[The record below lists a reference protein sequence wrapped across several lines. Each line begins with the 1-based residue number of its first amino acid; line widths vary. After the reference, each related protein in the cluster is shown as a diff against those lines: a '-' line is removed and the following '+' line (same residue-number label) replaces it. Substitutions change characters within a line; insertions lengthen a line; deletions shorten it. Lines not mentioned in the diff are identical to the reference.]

1 MDEEGTVSETPRLM
15 PGGCLIGITGGIACG
30 KSEVGR
36 ILSEAGVAVRDT
48 DAMAHEAIAPGGMAH
63 DDVVARFGKAILRE
77 DGEVNRTALGERV
90 FANPSEREA
99 LNAIV
104 HPHVREAWRRWAQEM
119 REENRVAAI
128 IIPLLFEVGAE
139 SDVDAV
145 LCVAASEDR
154 VLERMARRGLTEEQA
169 RRRLAA
175 QWPLAEKM
183 RRADYS
189 IENNDTMET
198 LKQRTLRIVQT
209 ILNKEI
215 DRHA

>member
-1 MDEEGTVSETPRLM
+1 LSETSRTV

-36 ILSEAGVAVRDT
+36 ILSEAGVAVRDA
-48 DAMAHEAIAPGGMAH
+48 DAMAHEAIAPGGTAH
-63 DDVVARFGKAILRE
+63 DEVVARFGREILRE
-77 DGEVNRTALGERV
+77 DGHVNRTALGEQV
-90 FANPSEREA
+90 FANPAEREA

-104 HPHVREAWRRWAQEM
+104 HPHVRTAWRRWTKEI
-119 REENRVAAI
+119 REANRAAAL

-139 SDVDAV
+139 SDVDTV

-154 VLERMARRGLTEEQA
+154 VMERLARRGLAEEEA
-169 RRRLAA
+169 RLRIAA
-175 QWPLAEKM
+175 QWPVEIKIQ
-183 RRADYS
+183 RADYV
-189 IENNDTMET
+189 IENNDTVDA
-198 LKQRTLRIVQT
+198 LKQRTLHLLQT

>member
-36 ILSEAGVAVRDT
+36 IWSDAGVVVRDA
-48 DAMAHEAIAPGGMAH
+48 DAMAHEAIAPGGPAH
-63 DDVVARFGKAILRE
+63 DEVVARFGRDILRE
-77 DGEVNRTALGERV
+77 DGEVNRAALGERV
-90 FANPSEREA
+90 FAHPAEREA

-104 HPHVREAWRRWAQEM
+104 HPHVRKAWRRWAREM

-139 SDVDAV
+139 SDVDTV

-154 VLERMARRGLTEEQA
+154 VLERMARRGLTEDQA

-183 RRADYS
+183 RRADYN
-189 IENNDTMET
+189 IENNDTKDV
-198 LKQRTLRIVQT
+198 LKQRALHIVQT
-209 ILNKEI
+209 ILNKETN
-215 DRHA
+215 RHA